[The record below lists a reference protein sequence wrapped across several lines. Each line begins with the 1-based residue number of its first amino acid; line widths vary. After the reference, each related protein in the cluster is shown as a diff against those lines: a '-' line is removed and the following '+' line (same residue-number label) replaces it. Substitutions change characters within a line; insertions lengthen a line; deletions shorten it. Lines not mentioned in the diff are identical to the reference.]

1 MFLGY
6 PAKPRSHEVPIRHLV
21 PNLITTLSLCAGLSA
36 IHFALKLDWD
46 RAITAVLI
54 AAVLDG
60 LDGRAAR
67 MLNATS
73 RFGAI
78 LDSLAD
84 FLAFGVAPGIILH
97 RWLLSDSAGAGHW
110 DIACL
115 AAVMTYV
122 LCAALRLA
130 RFTASAKP
138 HRIGQAP
145 SRFFV
150 GLPTPAAAAIV
161 LIPPML
167 RESKIVGADL
177 PLAIVVAHTFFIAG
191 LQISRQPLY
200 SFKRLRVHRR
210 SAVPL
215 MALVGLIVVAA
226 IKDFWLTLASLSFV
240 YLLTLPA
247 SIVSYRRARAT
258 GQESPPPPAI
268 VPDEPQP
275 TA

>member
-6 PAKPRSHEVPIRHLV
+6 PSKPREHEVPIRHIV

-36 IHFALKLDWD
+36 IHFALKPDWD

-73 RFGAI
+73 RFGAV

-97 RWLLSDSAGAGHW
+97 RWLLADSTRAGHL
-110 DIACL
+110 DIVCL

-138 HRIGQAP
+138 HRAGQVP

-167 RESKIVGADL
+167 RESKFVGVEL

-191 LQISRQPLY
+191 LQISRQPLF

-210 SAVPL
+210 SVVPL

-226 IKDFWLTLASLSFV
+226 IKDFWLALASLSFL

-258 GQESPPPPAI
+258 GQESAPPPAI
-268 VPDEPQP
+268 VPDEPHP
-275 TA
+275 AG